1 MTMYPWAES
10 YIIHGW
16 VISNGNF
23 GVCHVEK
30 NFGREGKLLWMT
42 PWRERLIWM
51 ERHFKR
57 RWFQTQKNT

>member
-42 PWRERLIWM
+42 PWRERL
-51 ERHFKR
+51 
-57 RWFQTQKNT
+57 